1 MPCGNGVSKTYQ
13 RGVGERGGVS
23 CLDECRLV
31 ELLEDGDAG
40 GALAGGD
47 ALDGEAHLEG
57 AAVGGDEEVVG
68 EGLGQERHL
77 GGRHVGECG
86 AFGEESVEGAFG
98 AGEGE
103 ADALVVMATGEGDLP
118 AVFGQRVLHGI
129 RHRHGNGSIVV
140 VEVLLPQTASTK
152 PSAIATLALSNCI
165 IAFSIVIHSYCSNYK
180 DTKNFGNNHNFP

>member
-1 MPCGNGVSKTYQ
+1 MPCGTGVSKTYG
-13 RGVGERGGVS
+13 RRVGERGGVS

-40 GALAGGD
+40 GALAWGD

-77 GGRHVGECG
+77 GGRRVGECG

-103 ADALVVMATGEGDLP
+103 ADALVVMATGEGDFP

-129 RHRHGNGSIVV
+129 RQRHGNSGIVV
-140 VEVLLPQTASTK
+140 VEM
-152 PSAIATLALSNCI
+152 IILADRLHEAVQNCHIGI
-165 IAFSIVIHSYCSNYK
+165 IQLYHSLFHCRLFLIIELQRYEE
-180 DTKNFGNNHNFP
+180 FRE